1 MDDSTAVDNDDV
13 IVSVDTEFIGV
24 QPDGETEHYIFSYT
38 INIENQ
44 SQSDLQLLSRYW
56 LITDGNAKISTVVG
70 EGVIGEKPYISAGES
85 YQYSSGCALE
95 TPVGTMEGYY
105 LMIDKD
111 KQSHKVHIPVFRLAV
126 PGIVN

>member
-1 MDDSTAVDNDDV
+1 MDDNAVIDNDDV
-13 IVSVDTEFIGV
+13 LVSVETEFIGV
-24 QPDGETEHYIFSYT
+24 QQDGDKDHYIFSYT
-38 INIENQ
+38 INIDNQ
-44 SQSDLQLLSRYW
+44 SELNLQLLSRYW

-70 EGVIGEKPYISAGES
+70 EGVVGEKPHIATGAS

-105 LMIDKD
+105 LMVDTE

-126 PGIVN
+126 PGILN